1 VLEAKTISVSSSS
14 IGFGLERLTLPILT
28 HPFIGLCVVIAIMV
42 GAALAATQLRF
53 TDDATSLFRGEGP
66 AYRHYTSF
74 LQDFIDASDVGVLLV
89 DGDLSEAR
97 NWKAFRN
104 YAEQVARFPVV
115 MDSVSIF
122 SIERMERVAGRSFE
136 NVFDGLPSFDAAEPD
151 QGLRADG
158 VTPGPL
164 APTDLALHPLN
175 QGRYLTE
182 DLRSAVILV
191 RLDQGQ
197 DALLA
202 AREFKT
208 QSAKLAE
215 TIDGVLLVIP
225 TGPAVVRLKI
235 VDKIIA
241 QQPLLLLAGLVVGF
255 GLGVFLLGRWSD
267 AVVVAAM
274 PVFSIL
280 GIYGAFGA
288 LGIPM
293 TVLIN
298 NLPLLVLALA
308 FANSTHLVYAARRD
322 LYAAD
327 YDFAAL
333 RNTMLRVG
341 PAVALSTLTTAIA
354 FLSFLLSGSEAIAE
368 FGLIGASA
376 VMGVLASALLFH
388 PVSIWVALTLGW
400 RPVPPARDSW
410 LPALRVE
417 QASGK
422 LARLM
427 FAARWPVSALSVLVA
442 GFAAFAFS
450 QLQPS
455 FSVLDEVPAT
465 SRAYQD
471 MTRLDRVFGG
481 SQNLQLPLPIE
492 LPASFDQAE
501 GQLNALSQ
509 LELAHLAAERALPG
523 HTILSPW
530 SLVRWLQ
537 ETNRVATS
545 RLIDDLVSAAPEL
558 LTTTILSR
566 DGRTPA
572 LFVGVHATGN
582 HTLLETART
591 LESAVGEALSKDMR
605 GATRGLPILGAQ
617 RSGDI
622 ISRLSASLIA
632 AAIGAAL
639 LAAFAFR
646 SAAVFFVTIL
656 PNLLPVLMIGA
667 LLSLMD
673 QDLRFASALAMTV
686 ALGIAVDDT
695 VHVMNGFWWH
705 RKKLSVKEA
714 LEITMREVG
723 PVLVTTTLVLCLGL
737 TPALWSWSPAISV
750 FAALAITTIGVALI
764 ADMISL
770 PALLSFWG
778 HRQVTPRSTSR

>member
-1 VLEAKTISVSSSS
+1 MLEAKTISVSSSS
-14 IGFGLERLTLPILT
+14 IGFGLERLTLPVLA
-28 HPFIGLCVVIAIMV
+28 HPVLGLCVVIAIVV
-42 GAALAATQLRF
+42 GAVLAATQLRF

-66 AYRHYTSF
+66 AYRHYISF

-89 DGDLSEAR
+89 EGDLSKAR
-97 NWKAFRN
+97 NWKTFRN
-104 YAEQVARFPVV
+104 YAEQVARVPVV

-136 NVFDGLPSFDAAEPD
+136 NVFDGLPSFDKSEPE
-151 QGLRADG
+151 RNVETDG
-158 VTPGPL
+158 PAQNATS
-164 APTDLALHPLN
+164 PTDLALHPLN
-175 QGRYLTE
+175 QGRYLSE

-191 RLDQGQ
+191 RLGRDQ
-197 DALLA
+197 DALSA
-202 AREFKT
+202 AREFMT
-208 QSAKLAE
+208 RSAKLAE
-215 TIDGVLLVIP
+215 TIEANLLVTP
-225 TGPAVVRLKI
+225 TGPAVIRLTI

-267 AVVVAAM
+267 AIVVAAM
-274 PVFSIL
+274 PIFSIL

-333 RNTMLRVG
+333 RKTMLHVG
-341 PAVALSTLTTAIA
+341 PAVVLSTLTTAIA
-354 FLSFLLSGSEAIAE
+354 FLSFLLSGSEAISE

-388 PVSIWVALTLGW
+388 PVSIWVALKFGW

-417 QASGK
+417 QVSGK

-427 FAARWPVSALSVLVA
+427 FAARWLVVVLTILVT
-442 GFAAFAFS
+442 GFAAIAFG
-450 QLQPS
+450 QLKPS
-455 FSVLDEVPAT
+455 FSVLDEVPVE
-465 SRAYQD
+465 SRAHQD
-471 MTRLDRVFGG
+471 MKRLDRMFGG

-492 LPASFDQAE
+492 IPASFDQAE
-501 GQLNALSQ
+501 GQLTALRQ

-558 LTTTILSR
+558 LTTTILSK

-572 LFVGVHATGN
+572 LFVGVPATDN
-582 HTLLETART
+582 HTLLETARS
-591 LESAVGEALSKDMR
+591 LEGAVGEALSKDMR
-605 GATRGLPILGAQ
+605 GATRGLPILAAQ

-622 ISRLSASLIA
+622 ISRLSASLVA

-646 SAAVFFVTIL
+646 STAVFFVTIL

-667 LLSLMD
+667 LLSLLNE
-673 QDLRFASALAMTV
+673 DLRFASALAMTV

-705 RKKLSVKEA
+705 RKMLAVKEA
-714 LEITMREVG
+714 LDITMREVG
-723 PVLVTTTLVLCLGL
+723 PVLVTTTLVLCFGL
-737 TPALWSWSPAISV
+737 MPALWSWSPAISV
-750 FAALAITTIGVALI
+750 FAAFAITTIGVALV
-764 ADMISL
+764 ADMIAL
-770 PALLSFWG
+770 PALLSFAG
-778 HRQVTPRSTSR
+778 NHQVTPRSTSR

>member
-1 VLEAKTISVSSSS
+1 MSSSS
-14 IGFGLERLTLPILT
+14 IGFGLERLTFPVLA
-28 HPFIGLCVVIAIMV
+28 HPFLGLCVVLAIVV
-42 GAALAATQLRF
+42 GAGVAATQLRF

-74 LQDFIDASDVGVLLV
+74 LRDFVDASDVGVLLV
-89 DGDLSEAR
+89 EGDLSKAR

-104 YAEQVARFPVV
+104 YAEQVAGFPVV

-122 SIERMERVAGRSFE
+122 SIERMDRAAGRSFD
-136 NVFDGLPSFDAAEPD
+136 NLFDALPSFDASEPERGLGTD
-151 QGLRADG
+151 GLAQG
-158 VTPGPL
+158 PMS
-164 APTDLALHPLN
+164 PTDLARHPLN

-191 RLDQGQ
+191 RLDSSQ
-197 DALLA
+197 DSL
-202 AREFKT
+202 
-208 QSAKLAE
+208 SAVRTFISRSTELAE
-215 TIDGVLLVIP
+215 TLDGDLLVTP
-225 TGPAVVRLKI
+225 TGPAVIRLKI

-274 PVFSIL
+274 PIFSIL

-293 TVLIN
+293 MILIN

-376 VMGVLASALLFH
+376 VMGVLGSALLFH
-388 PVSIWVALTLGW
+388 PVSIWVALKVGW
-400 RPVPPARDSW
+400 RPVPPAKDSW

-427 FAARWPVSALSVLVA
+427 FAARWPVVALSILVTGLA
-442 GFAAFAFS
+442 TFAFS
-450 QLQPS
+450 QLKPS
-455 FSVLDEVPAT
+455 FSVLDEVPAE

-471 MTRLDRVFGG
+471 MKRLDQMFGG

-501 GQLNALSQ
+501 GQLTVLRQ

-530 SLVRWLQ
+530 SLFRWLQ

-545 RLIDDLVSAAPEL
+545 TLIEDLVSAAPDL
-558 LTTTILSR
+558 LATTILSKDR
-566 DGRTPA
+566 RTPA
-572 LFVGVHATGN
+572 LFVGVHTADN

-591 LESAVGEALSKDMR
+591 LEVAVGRALSTDMT
-605 GATRGLPILGAQ
+605 GATQGLPILAAQ

-622 ISRLSASLIA
+622 IPRLSASLIA

-646 SAAVFFVTIL
+646 STAVFFVTIL

-667 LLSLMD
+667 LLSLLD

-695 VHVMNGFWWH
+695 VHVMNGFWWY
-705 RKKLSVKEA
+705 RKKQAVKEA
-714 LEITMREVG
+714 LDITMREVG

-750 FAALAITTIGVALI
+750 FAAFAITTIGVALVT
-764 ADMISL
+764 DMIAL
-770 PALLSFWG
+770 PALLSFAG
-778 HRQVTPRSTSR
+778 NRQVTPRSTSR